1 MNPFVRTF
9 APLALC
15 TVALVTG
22 CGLKYGQNGQSVSG
36 TGGGGSA
43 KPTATTTSAG
53 KPTFAQAKE
62 DEDYQALATIC
73 ADEDSEDQEAACKLA
88 KNHAKHE
95 LGMACPAK
103 SLTAELTDED
113 SGKPTAMR
121 AVYQKSFRK
130 EFLDKMA
137 ACNQWD
143 VIFKGAVVAAEPD
156 DYDRFVADGRDVL
169 ASFEKWVDTHA
180 NLGSPAAEPP
190 KKDEA
195 YPLGFMLAW
204 LARNNASSLAP
215 KIVGAAKNVPLHVK
229 LSVIKFTAAVKYAE
243 GAVLA
248 RELLDDADA
257 TKRAKGCTLL
267 AELNDA
273 QSYNK
278 VKALSD
284 ADPTQVRD
292 KSGTVTFP
300 VRTACLAAATKLDPK
315 NQTPPPAGSGKP
327 GTPPPGGSAKPP
339 APPAH

>member
-9 APLALC
+9 GPLALAA
-15 TVALVTG
+15 TALLAG

-36 TGGGGSA
+36 GGGGSKPAATTTTTGA
-43 KPTATTTSAG
+43 KPTF
-53 KPTFAQAKE
+53 KQAKE
-62 DEDYQALATIC
+62 DEDYQALAEIC
-73 ADEDSEDQEAACKLA
+73 NDEESDDQEAACKLVKA
-88 KNHAKHE
+88 HVKHE

-113 SGKPTAMR
+113 TGKPTPLR
-121 AVYQKSFRK
+121 AVYQKSYRK

-143 VIFKGAVVAAEPD
+143 TIFKGALVAAEPD

-169 ASFEKWVDTHA
+169 AAFEKWVDTHA
-180 NLGSPAAEPP
+180 NLGSPAADVP
-190 KKDEA
+190 KKEEA
-195 YPLGFMLAW
+195 YPLGYVLAW
-204 LARNNASSLAP
+204 LARNNASALAP
-215 KIVGAAKNVPLHVK
+215 KIVGAAKNVPFHVK

-273 QSYNK
+273 QSFGK

-300 VRTACLAAATKLDPK
+300 VRVACLAAATKLDPK
-315 NQTPPPAGSGKP
+315 NQTPTPATTGSGKP
-327 GTPPPGGSAKPP
+327 GTPPAGSAKPP